1 MDRREALASL
11 ASLAGATGMAVTP
24 VTAKDA
30 EQCVLI
36 ILKLKGRRSDES
48 MRRLRDA
55 WERATEFTPLGS
67 VRTVVMDDDIDVEF
81 VRR

>member
-1 MDRREALASL
+1 MNRREALASL
-11 ASLAGATGMAVTP
+11 TALAGATGMSITP

-36 ILKLKGRRSDES
+36 LLKPKGRMSDEGR
-48 MRRLRDA
+48 RRLRDA
-55 WERATEFTPLGS
+55 WEHATEFTPLGS
-67 VRTVVMDDDIDVEF
+67 VRTIVLDTDVDVEF